1 MKKDSSM
8 YENIKQHIR
17 DIPDFPKKGILF
29 KDITPALQNADV
41 FKDIVDVFYEILK
54 AEKIDKLAAVDARGY
69 LFGAPLAY
77 KLGCGLVLIRKEGKL
92 PAATIKE
99 TYDLEYGTATLE
111 VHKDAIEKK
120 MNVSC

>member
-1 MKKDSSM
+1 M
-8 YENIKQHIR
+8 
-17 DIPDFPKKGILF
+17 
-29 KDITPALQNADV
+29 
-41 FKDIVDVFYEILK
+41 
-54 AEKIDKLAAVDARGY
+54 AAVDARGY

-111 VHKDAIEKK
+111 VHKDAIEKNERVVLIDDVLATGGTTRAACK
-120 MNVSC
+120 LLQQLGANIVSALFLIELKQLNGRKIVEKHTKTISLIKC